1 MATGVL
7 ERRTAEQQLT
17 SASGKVTAP
26 TIFALSSGR
35 PPAGIAVVRIS
46 GPAAFLALE
55 RLSTRP
61 LPAARV
67 MSLRTLSDP
76 DSRRPIDRAMVVRFT
91 APASATGEDMV
102 ELHLHGGT
110 AVVAAA
116 VAALRRTPGLRLA
129 AAGEFTRQAFD
140 NGKLDLS
147 QVEGIADLIDAD
159 TEEQRVQAI
168 EQSGGRLRDQ
178 VGAWRSTL
186 IDLLADIEAQLDF
199 ADEDVALHQGSAQAE
214 RLTDLRS
221 ELASAIAD
229 ARRGERRRD
238 GLTVAVVGPPNAGKS
253 SLVNAL
259 ARREVAIVA
268 TTAGTTRDVIE
279 VRLDLDGIAVT
290 VLDTAGVRHSDDP
303 VELEGIRRGRAR
315 AEQADLV
322 LAIGSSASIERVQ
335 AVVSKV
341 DLSGDHLG
349 FRDDILYVSAVE
361 TDGIAPLEAW
371 LADWARTQVRAGEPA
386 LVTQERHRLALIA
399 GHNALVACEHEAD
412 PIIVAECLRAA
423 IRALA
428 AITGE
433 VGIDDILDAVFK
445 RFCIGK

>member
-1 MATGVL
+1 MPAAG
-7 ERRTAEQQLT
+7 
-17 SASGKVTAP
+17 P

-35 PPAGIAVVRIS
+35 PPAGIAVIRIS
-46 GPAAFLALE
+46 GPAAVAALE

-61 LPAARV
+61 LPAARA

-76 DSRRPIDRAMVVRFT
+76 ESGRPIDRAMVVRFT

-102 ELHLHGGT
+102 ELHLHGGA

-116 VAALRRTPGLRLA
+116 LAALQRSPGLRLA
-129 AAGEFTRQAFD
+129 VAGEFTRQAFD

-147 QVEGIADLIDAD
+147 QVEGIADLIDAE

-168 EQSGGRLRDQ
+168 AQTGGRLRDQ

-199 ADEDVALHQGSAQAE
+199 ADDDVALHQESAQAE
-214 RLTDLRS
+214 RLTNLRS
-221 ELASAIAD
+221 ELAAAITD

-268 TTAGTTRDVIE
+268 ATVGTTRDVIE
-279 VRLDLDGIAVT
+279 VRLDLDGVAVT

-303 VELEGIRRGRAR
+303 VEREGIRRGRAR

-322 LAIGSSASIERVQ
+322 LAIGSSASTDDRVQ
-335 AVVSKV
+335 AVASKA
-341 DLSGDHLG
+341 DLSGDHIG
-349 FRDDILYVSAVE
+349 FRDDILYVSAIAP
-361 TDGIAPLEAW
+361 DGIAPLEAW
-371 LADWARTQVRAGEPA
+371 LTDWARAQVRVGEPA
-386 LVTQERHRLALIA
+386 LVTQERHRLALIT
-399 GHNALVACEHEAD
+399 GHRALVACIDETD
-412 PIIVAECLRAA
+412 PIIVAECLRGA

-428 AITGE
+428 AITGDIG
-433 VGIDDILDAVFK
+433 VDDILDAVFK